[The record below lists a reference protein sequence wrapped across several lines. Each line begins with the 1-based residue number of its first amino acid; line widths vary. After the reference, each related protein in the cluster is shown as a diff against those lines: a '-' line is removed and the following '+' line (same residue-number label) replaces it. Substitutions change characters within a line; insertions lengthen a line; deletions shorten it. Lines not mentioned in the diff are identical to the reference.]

1 MTKKIAIITTS
12 FILGA
17 NLFASEIKK
26 EEINPTKTLVGELN
40 KMDNVNKQEE
50 IVKQDDKIAN
60 VLEIVSKIHKLPLD
74 VLYVDKTERLKE
86 NNLTKYVFGVNGYE
100 QKGVVFV
107 TDDGLY
113 LPTNF
118 FTKDGV
124 NIYQEEFVK
133 ENSILFQKEKEAK
146 IKIKQDTAKHLIDIE
161 NGKFGDIIRTIKGN
175 QNATETL
182 YLFTDVTCPFCKM
195 YEEGKQNGKEI
206 PNFGLKHDL
215 NVFKEVKVIMY
226 PLYSIPG
233 HESSIQRSL
242 WFYENTKNVED
253 PNKILEALN
262 KATNAD
268 LKELK
273 VDAKKL
279 ETYDKFI
286 KNKNPDGF
294 TASGL
299 IGGTPTLLLKDGTN
313 LMENN

>member
-1 MTKKIAIITTS
+1 MIKKMAIITSS

-40 KMDNVNKQEE
+40 KINNVNKQEE
-50 IVKQDDKIAN
+50 IVKQDDTISN
-60 VLEIVSKIHKLPLD
+60 VLEIVSKAHKLPLEVIYID
-74 VLYVDKTERLKE
+74 RIEHLKE
-86 NNLTKYVFGVNGYE
+86 EGLTKYIFKVNGYE
-100 QKGVVFV
+100 QKGVIFV
-107 TDDGLY
+107 TNQGLY
-113 LPTNF
+113 LPSNF
-118 FTKDGV
+118 YNKNGV
-124 NIYQEEFVK
+124 DLFQETIVK
-133 ENSILFQKEKEAK
+133 ENEHIFKKEQEAK
-146 IKIKQDTAKHLIDIE
+146 LKAKEVVAQHLIDIE
-161 NGKFGDIIRTIKGN
+161 NGKFGDIVRTIKGN
-175 QNATETL
+175 ENSTETL
-182 YLFTDVTCPFCKM
+182 YLFTDLTCPYCKM

-262 KATNAD
+262 KATNLD
-268 LKELK
+268 IKELK

-294 TASGL
+294 TSSG
-299 IGGTPTLLLKDGTN
+299 IIRGTPTLLLKDGTN